1 MSKID
6 LRDYFAAKAM
16 QAIITAL
23 SGYKD
28 FGTPDESAQCVNLE
42 DSVRLAYTYADAMLR
57 YGLDYPFDW
66 DKNQETPT

>member
-1 MSKID
+1 MLP
-6 LRDYFAAKAM
+6 LRDVNAPRP
-16 QAIITAL
+16 
-23 SGYKD
+23 SGYVD
-28 FGTPDESAQCVNLE
+28 RAGCAFVDESAQCVNLE